1 LKKQGDVSV
10 SFAYDVW
17 GSLWKNELSTPF
29 KDQEMTPKF
38 VQIAIAP
45 PKPDTTYFVVIGLDT
60 EGNVW
65 KGRVAGTNT
74 ELVEGWQPLTEPR

>member
-1 LKKQGDVSV
+1 
-10 SFAYDVW
+10 
-17 GSLWKNELSTPF
+17 
-29 KDQEMTPKF
+29 MTPKF